1 MRTTIKFG
9 YTHSGKFH
17 ADDVF
22 SSALLKYIYPDIK
35 IIRCRI
41 APPPS
46 QDSIIFDIGMGKYDH
61 HQPDAEIRPN
71 GVPYAAFGL
80 LWRKFGAKLIGEE
93 NAQHFDETF
102 IQPLDNSDN
111 TGEKNLL
118 AYAIDVYNPSWDSV
132 LSVDKAFEQAV
143 DIAGEILRRVIG
155 RYEATERAKEKV
167 LESRRLGDV
176 IILEHYMPYKLALK
190 SEEDI
195 NFVVFPSNRG
205 GYCITNMPKANGEK
219 RFPVEWCGL
228 ENNRLQEASGLGSAT
243 FCHKNGFLL
252 SAETVEDCLKASE
265 KAVWIEKKQQDNQ

>member
-41 APPPS
+41 APQPS

-176 IILEHYMPYKLALK
+176 IILEQYMPYKLALK

-252 SAETVEDCLKASE
+252 SAGTVEDCLKASE